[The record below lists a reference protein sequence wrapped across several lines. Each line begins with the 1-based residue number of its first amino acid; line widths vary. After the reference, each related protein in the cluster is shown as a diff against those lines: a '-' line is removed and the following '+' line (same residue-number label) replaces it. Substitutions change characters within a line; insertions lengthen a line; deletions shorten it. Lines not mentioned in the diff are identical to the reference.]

1 MEGRAL
7 SWSPADVI
15 LLDVDGTLVDSNYFH
30 TVAWWRALSS
40 AGHLVPMA
48 RIHRLVGMG
57 ADTFLEELLGEYDEA
72 LEAGWQSAFA
82 GMRDDVAALPG
93 AADLARTA
101 KERGATVVLATSG
114 KPDDVEVLRRTLG
127 ADEWI
132 DAAVN
137 SSEVDES
144 KPAPDIFAR
153 ALEVAGAEA
162 GEAVVVGDTVWD
174 VQAASACGIPCVAVT
189 CGGIS
194 VAELEEAGAVAVYR
208 DPEDLV
214 ANVDASPLGRLLR

>member
-1 MEGRAL
+1 M
-7 SWSPADVI
+7 PTV

-30 TVAWWRALSS
+30 TEAWWRALSS
-40 AGHLVPMA
+40 AGHVVPMA

-57 ADTFLEELLGEYDEA
+57 ADKLLEELLGAYDEA
-72 LEAGWQSAFA
+72 LEDGWQSEFA
-82 GMRDDVAALPG
+82 KLRDDVAALPG

-101 KERGATVVLATSG
+101 KQRGATVVLATSG
-114 KPDDVEVLRRTLG
+114 KPDDVEAFRRTLG

-153 ALEVAGAEA
+153 ALEVVGADPA
-162 GEAVVVGDTVWD
+162 DAIVVGDTVWD
-174 VQAASACGIPCVAVT
+174 VEAASACGVACVTLT

-194 VAELEEAGAVAVYR
+194 AAELEEAGAAAVYR

-214 ANVDASPLGRLLR
+214 ASLDDSPLGRLLRRTA

>member
-1 MEGRAL
+1 M
-7 SWSPADVI
+7 PAV

-30 TVAWWRALSS
+30 TVAWWRALSG
-40 AGHLVPMA
+40 AGHVIPMA

-57 ADTFLEELLGEYDEA
+57 ADTFLEELLGEHDDA
-72 LEAGWQSAFA
+72 LEDAWQEEFA
-82 GMRDDVAALPG
+82 KLRDDIPATPG
-93 AADLARTA
+93 AADLARAA

-114 KPDDVEVLRRTLG
+114 KPGDVEVLRRTLG

-132 DAAVN
+132 DGAVN

-153 ALEVAGAEA
+153 ALEVAGADPA
-162 GEAVVVGDTVWD
+162 DSIVVGDTVWD
-174 VQAASACGIPCVAVT
+174 VKAAAACGLTCVTVT
-189 CGGIS
+189 CGGI
-194 VAELEEAGAVAVYR
+194 ARQELEEAGAAAVYR

-214 ANVDASPLGRLLR
+214 AQLDASPLGRLLGPAR

>member
-1 MEGRAL
+1 M
-7 SWSPADVI
+7 PAV

-30 TVAWWRALSS
+30 TMAWWRALSGN
-40 AGHLVPMA
+40 GHVVPMA

-57 ADTFLEELLGEYDEA
+57 ADTFLEELLGQHDDA
-72 LEAGWQSAFA
+72 LEDAWQAEFA
-82 GMRDDVAALPG
+82 GLRDDIAALPG
-93 AADLARTA
+93 AADLARAA

-132 DAAVN
+132 DGAVN
-137 SSEVDES
+137 SSEVDQS
-144 KPAPDIFAR
+144 KPAPDIFAK
-153 ALEVAGAEA
+153 ALEAAGAA
-162 GEAVVVGDTVWD
+162 PGDAVVVGDTVWD
-174 VQAASACGIPCVAVT
+174 VRAASACGMPCVAVT

-194 VAELEEAGAVAVYR
+194 EAELREAGAAAVYR

-214 ANVDASPLGRLLR
+214 ARLDDSPLGELLR